1 MSHNKITDFNQQRY
15 PSVNRKFKSD
25 IFCLVFQS
33 KKDALSL
40 YNALNGSDY
49 QDENLLEINTLEDAI
64 YLSIKNDISF
74 LIGGTMNLYEHQST
88 YNPNMPVRGF
98 LYLARLYDQY
108 IELNGINLYT
118 GTLKELPSPR
128 YIVFYNGTEEV
139 PERSVL
145 KLSDAFTRTSGTPG
159 ISQETENTVMS
170 VPCLECMAV
179 MLNINYGHNR
189 ELMQKCRK
197 LEEYA
202 LFVSTVRTF
211 IASGSNLQ
219 ASVSEAVDD
228 CIDRDVLRD
237 ILLKNKSEVM
247 SMVLTT
253 FDREKY
259 EKAMQ
264 EEWKEMGIEE
274 GQARINRLNLLLAE
288 HDRADDIVKAAAD
301 PEYQEQLF
309 REFDI

>member
-1 MSHNKITDFNQQRY
+1 MNDNRIRDFNQQQY
-15 PSVNRKFKSD
+15 PKVNREFKSD
-25 IFCLVFQS
+25 LFCMVFQS

-40 YNALNGSDY
+40 YNAVNSSDY
-49 QDENLLEINTLEDAI
+49 QDEDALEFNTLEDAI
-64 YLSIKNDISF
+64 YLSVKNDISF

-88 YNPNMPVRGF
+88 YNPNMPMRGF

-108 IELNGINLYT
+108 IEMNGINLYT
-118 GTLKELPSPR
+118 SALRTLPAPR
-128 YIVFYNGTEEV
+128 YLVFYNGTQDA
-139 PERSVL
+139 PDRTIL
-145 KLSDAFTRTSGTPG
+145 RLSDAFAGAPLSPNKR
-159 ISQETENTVMS
+159 EEMS
-170 VPCLECMAV
+170 APCLECITV
-179 MLNINYGHNR
+179 MLNINYGHNK

-197 LEEYA
+197 LKEYA
-202 LFVSTVRTF
+202 IFVSTVRDF
-211 IASGSNLQ
+211 IASGDNLP
-219 ASVSEAVDD
+219 ASVSQAVDD
-228 CIDRDVLRD
+228 CIARGILKD

-274 GQARINRLNLLLAE
+274 GYREGQAHINRLNLLLAE

-309 REFDI
+309 REFGI